1 MSEGHQASPENSQA
15 GATRPRAASGPAGH
29 LNPPSGGSREI
40 GPEVADAQPAP
51 ETAVQAGEDEAA
63 APALPPPP
71 PPRGHLKIYLGY
83 SSHTGKTWRLLE
95 EARRRQSR
103 GEDVVV
109 GWVRPQDR
117 PALAP
122 LLEGLEVLPL
132 RRDSLDLEAVL
143 RRGPGVCF
151 VDELAHD
158 NPPGSVHPQRYQDVE
173 DLLGAGIDVVTA
185 MNIQYVADLR
195 EQILKVLGKAPAVS
209 VPEEFLR
216 KADEVVL
223 VDASAGVVRGR
234 SQQAG
239 LLPAPEKTLLAL
251 RGMALLYSAEN
262 VEELVRDYRHEHHIE
277 ETWETQERVLVC
289 LTANSRGPHLIDRA
303 CKVAERWN
311 GELWALY
318 VTPDARW
325 SNLSEAEAE
334 TVRGFLGLARAKGA
348 RVQVV
353 EGAEPACSIL
363 AFAHEHGV
371 TQICLGH
378 AAAYPY
384 RGALSGTVA
393 GRIMHG
399 AAGIDVHLI
408 ADEGA
413 AQRQSTSVSSDAPS
427 LPFLA
432 RLLSATPRPES
443 RGHLRVYLSYAP
455 GSGKS
460 WRMLQDGGFLKGQ
473 GQDVVVGYCD
483 SHDRPDLV
491 EVLRNFETVP
501 PVQTP
506 EGLPNGLNVAAV
518 VARRPQVCLVDDLAA
533 ATADGRVRWEEV
545 EALRDRDI
553 HVFATVD
560 VSGVE
565 GLKDAVERITGL
577 EVSSTVPDW
586 LLDEAEELIFVDV
599 ATRALLNRVRRGAVF
614 SGGEIPDDLRGLFNE
629 GSLEALR
636 ELAMRLAADRVQDR
650 LAALEGS
657 RAASADK
664 EVVLVAVDARP
675 GSARAVRRARRLA
688 DRMGASCFAVHVAP
702 DEDWTGVSLEDRAR
716 TQEHLGLARTLHLET
731 RILHGSH
738 VARTLADFATRHR
751 VTRLLLGRSRKTGW
765 REFFQRSLLEQII
778 RLCPWLD
785 LVVISERS

>member
-1 MSEGHQASPENSQA
+1 MSERRQESLEKRQIGDTQSQA
-15 GATRPRAASGPAGH
+15 AAGQAEPSLSGTPQD
-29 LNPPSGGSREI
+29 SGS
-40 GPEVADAQPAP
+40 
-51 ETAVQAGEDEAA
+51 AA
-63 APALPPPP
+63 APESPTPEVGPPGEEIGSEASASQAEP

-95 EARRRQSR
+95 EARRRRSR

-109 GWVRPQDR
+109 GWIRPKDCS
-117 PALAP
+117 ALAEQ
-122 LLEGLEVLPL
+122 LEGLELLPL
-132 RRDSLDLEAVL
+132 RQDFLDLEAIL
-143 RRGPGVCF
+143 QRAPGVCF

-158 NPPGSVHPQRYQDVE
+158 NPPGSLHPQRYQDLE
-173 DLLGAGIDVVTA
+173 DLLEAGIDVVTA

-195 EQILKVLGKAPAVS
+195 EQILKVLGKAPDVS
-209 VPEEFLR
+209 VPEDFLH

-223 VDASAGVVRGR
+223 VDASAGVVMGR
-234 SQQAG
+234 SEQAG
-239 LLPAPEKTLLAL
+239 LAPVPEKTLLAL

-262 VEELVRDYRHEHHIE
+262 AEEVVRDYRHEHHIE

-289 LTANSRGPHLIDRA
+289 LTANSRAPHLIERA
-303 CKVAERWN
+303 RKVAERWN

-334 TVRGFLGLARAKGA
+334 TVRGFLGLARSRGA

-353 EGAEPACSIL
+353 EGSEPACSIL
-363 AFAHEHGV
+363 AFAQEHGV

-393 GRIMHG
+393 GRIIHG

-413 AQRQSTSVSSDAPS
+413 PQRQSTSVPGDASS

-460 WRMLQDGGFLKGQ
+460 WRMLQDGSFLKGQ

-491 EVLRNFETVP
+491 EVLRNFETIP
-501 PVQTP
+501 PVQTSD
-506 EGLPNGLNVAAV
+506 GLPNGLDVAAV

-545 EALRDRDI
+545 EALRDQDI

-560 VSGVE
+560 ISGVE

-577 EVSSTVPDW
+577 EVGSTAPDW

-599 ATRALLNRVRRGAVF
+599 ATKALLNRVRRGAVF
-614 SGGEIPDDLRGLFNE
+614 QGVEIPDGLRGLFNE

-636 ELAMRLAADRVQDR
+636 ELTMRLAADRVQDR

-657 RAASADK
+657 RSASTDN
-664 EVVLVAVDARP
+664 EVVMVAVDSRP
-675 GSARAVRRARRLA
+675 NSARAIRRARRLA
-688 DRMGASCFAVHVAP
+688 DRMGASCYAVHVAP
-702 DEDWTGVSLEDRAR
+702 DEDWTGIPLESRAR
-716 TQEHLGLARTLHLET
+716 TEAHLGLARTLHLET

-738 VARTLADFATRHR
+738 VARTVADFATRHR

-765 REFFQRSLLEQII
+765 REFFQRSVLEQVI

-785 LVVISERS
+785 LVVVSDRS

>member
-1 MSEGHQASPENSQA
+1 MSEAHQASPENSRA
-15 GATRPRAASGPAGH
+15 GA
-29 LNPPSGGSREI
+29 
-40 GPEVADAQPAP
+40 PAP
-51 ETAVQAGEDEAA
+51 EAAPQPEEDEAA
-63 APALPPPP
+63 EPALPPPP

-83 SSHTGKTWRLLE
+83 ASHTGKTWRLLE

-109 GWVRPQDR
+109 GWIRPKDR

-132 RRDSLDLEAVL
+132 RRGRLDLEAIL
-143 RRGPGVCF
+143 RRAPEVCF
-151 VDELAHD
+151 IDELAHD
-158 NPPGSVHPQRYQDVE
+158 NPPGSLNPHRYQDAE
-173 DLLGAGIDVVTA
+173 TLLEAGIGVVTA
-185 MNIQYVADLR
+185 MNIHYVADLR
-195 EQILKVLGKAPAVS
+195 EQILKVLGQAPEVS
-209 VPEEFLR
+209 IPEEFLR
-216 KADEVVL
+216 QADEVVL
-223 VDASAGVVRGR
+223 VDASAGFVQGR

-239 LLPAPEKTLLAL
+239 LRPVSEKTLLAL

-289 LTANSRGPHLIDRA
+289 LTANNRGPHLIDRA
-303 CKVAERWN
+303 GKVAERWN

-318 VTPDARW
+318 VTPDTHW

-334 TVRGFLGLARAKGA
+334 KVRGFLGLARSRGA

-378 AAAYPY
+378 ATAYPY

-413 AQRQSTSVSSDAPS
+413 PQRQSTSVPSDAPS

-455 GSGKS
+455 GSGKT
-460 WRMLQDGGFLKGQ
+460 WRMLQDGSFLKGQ
-473 GQDVVVGYCD
+473 GQDVLVGYCD
-483 SHDRPDLV
+483 PHERPELV
-491 EVLRNFETVP
+491 EVLRHFETIP
-501 PVQTP
+501 PIQTP
-506 EGLPNGLNVAAV
+506 EGLPNGLDVAAT

-533 ATADGRVRWEEV
+533 VTADGRLRWEEV
-545 EALRDRDI
+545 EALRDQDI
-553 HVFATVD
+553 HVLATVD

-565 GLKDAVERITGL
+565 GLKDAVEGITGL
-577 EVSSTVPDW
+577 EVSNTVPDW

-614 SGGEIPDDLRGLFNE
+614 SGTEIPEDLRGLFNE

-657 RAASADK
+657 RSALAGK
-664 EVVLVAVDARP
+664 ETIMVAVDARP
-675 GSARAVRRARRLA
+675 GSARVIRRARRLA

-702 DEDWTGVSLEDRAR
+702 DEDWTGVSLEERAR
-716 TQEHLGLARTLHLET
+716 AQEHLDLARILHLET
-731 RILHGSH
+731 RILYGSH
-738 VARTLADFATRHR
+738 VARILADFATRHR
-751 VTRLLLGRSRKTGW
+751 VTRLLLGRSHKTGW

>member
-1 MSEGHQASPENSQA
+1 MSEHPQESPENSPA
-15 GATRPRAASGPAGH
+15 GAARPRPASDQAQSALP
-29 LNPPSGGSREI
+29 GSPRET
-40 GPEVADAQPAP
+40 GPEVEAARLAP
-51 ETAVQAGEDEAA
+51 EAA
-63 APALPPPP
+63 AQAEEVDSEAPAPP

-109 GWVRPQDR
+109 GWVRPKDR

-122 LLEGLEVLPL
+122 LLEGLEVLHSQRDALDREAIL
-132 RRDSLDLEAVL
+132 RRA
-143 RRGPGVCF
+143 PGVCF
-151 VDELAHD
+151 IDELAHD
-158 NPPGSVHPQRYQDVE
+158 NPPGSLHPQRYQDLE
-173 DLLGAGIDVVTA
+173 DFLEAGIDVVTA

-195 EQILKVLGKAPAVS
+195 EQVLKVLGKAPEVS

-223 VDASAGVVRGR
+223 VDASAGMVRGR

-239 LLPAPEKTLLAL
+239 LLPVPEKTLLAL

-262 VEELVRDYRHEHHIE
+262 VEDLVRDYRHEHHIE

-289 LTANSRGPHLIDRA
+289 LTANSRGPHLIERA

-318 VTPDARW
+318 VTPDSRW

-334 TVRGFLGLARAKGA
+334 TVRSFLGLARAKGA

-353 EGAEPACSIL
+353 EGSEPACSIL

-378 AAAYPY
+378 AAAYPF

-393 GRIMHG
+393 GRIIHG

-413 AQRQSTSVSSDAPS
+413 PQRQSTSVPSDAPS

-455 GSGKS
+455 GSGKT
-460 WRMLQDGGFLKGQ
+460 WRMLQDGSFLKGQ
-473 GQDVVVGYCD
+473 GQDVVVGFCD

-491 EVLRNFETVP
+491 EVLRHFETIP

-506 EGLPNGLNVAAV
+506 EGLPNGLDVAAV
-518 VARRPQVCLVDDLAA
+518 VARRPHVCLVDDLAA
-533 ATADGRVRWEEV
+533 PTADGRTRWQEV
-545 EALRDRDI
+545 EALRDQDI
-553 HVFATVD
+553 HVLATVD
-560 VSGVE
+560 ISRVE

-577 EVSSTVPDW
+577 AVFSTVPDW

-614 SGGEIPDDLRGLFNE
+614 PGAEIPQTLLGLFNE

-636 ELAMRLAADRVQDR
+636 ELAMRLTADRVQDR
-650 LAALEGS
+650 LAALEGP
-657 RAASADK
+657 ASTSTEN
-664 EVVLVAVDARP
+664 EVLMVAVDSHP
-675 GSARAVRRARRLA
+675 GSARAIRRARRLA

-702 DEDWTGVSLEDRAR
+702 DEDWTGISLEERAR
-716 TQEHLGLARTLHLET
+716 TEAHLELARTLHLQA

-738 VARTLADFATRHR
+738 VPRTLADFATRHR
-751 VTRLLLGRSRKTGW
+751 VTRLLLGRSHKTGW

-778 RLCPWLD
+778 RICPWLD

>member
-1 MSEGHQASPENSQA
+1 MSERHQVSPENRQTGDKRSPDAADQA
-15 GATRPRAASGPAGH
+15 EPSLSGAPQDSGVAAAAESPVPEAGPAGEEGDSEA
-29 LNPPSGGSREI
+29 P
-40 GPEVADAQPAP
+40 AAQPEP
-51 ETAVQAGEDEAA
+51 
-63 APALPPPP
+63 PA
-71 PPRGHLKIYLGY
+71 RGHLKIYLGY
-83 SSHTGKTWRLLE
+83 ASHTGKTWRLLE

-109 GWVRPQDR
+109 GWVRPKDCLG
-117 PALAP
+117 LAEH
-122 LLEGLEVLPL
+122 LQGLELLPL
-132 RRDSLDLEAVL
+132 RHDCLDLEAIL
-143 RRGPGVCF
+143 RRAPGVCF

-158 NPPGSVHPQRYQDVE
+158 NPPGSRHPQRYQDLE
-173 DLLGAGIDVVTA
+173 DLLEAGIDVVTA

-195 EQILKVLGKAPAVS
+195 EQILKVLGKAPDVS
-209 VPEEFLR
+209 VPEEFLH

-223 VDASAGVVRGR
+223 VDASAGVVMGR

-239 LLPAPEKTLLAL
+239 LPPVPEKTLLAL

-262 VEELVRDYRHEHHIE
+262 VEDLVRDYRHEHHIE

-289 LTANSRGPHLIDRA
+289 LTANSRAPHLIERA

-334 TVRGFLGLARAKGA
+334 TVRGYLGQARSRGA

-353 EGAEPACSIL
+353 EGTEPACSIL

-393 GRIMHG
+393 GRIIHG
-399 AAGIDVHLI
+399 AVGIDVHLI

-413 AQRQSTSVSSDAPS
+413 AQRQSTSVPSDAPS

-455 GSGKS
+455 GSGKT
-460 WRMLQDGGFLKGQ
+460 WRMLQDGSFLKGQ

-491 EVLRNFETVP
+491 EVLRNFETIP
-501 PVQTP
+501 SIQTP
-506 EGLPNGLNVAAV
+506 EGLPNGLDVAATV
-518 VARRPQVCLVDDLAA
+518 TRRPQVCLVDDLAA
-533 ATADGRVRWEEV
+533 ASADGRVRWEEV
-545 EALRDRDI
+545 EALRDQDI

-560 VSGVE
+560 ISAVE

-577 EVSSTVPDW
+577 EVASTVPDW

-599 ATRALLNRVRRGAVF
+599 ATKALLNRVRRGAVF
-614 SGGEIPDDLRGLFNE
+614 PGAEIPDDLRGLFNE

-657 RAASADK
+657 RSASVDK
-664 EVVLVAVDARP
+664 EVVMVAVDSRP
-675 GSARAVRRARRLA
+675 NSARAIRRARRLA
-688 DRMGASCFAVHVAP
+688 DRMGASCYAVHVAP
-702 DEDWTGVSLEDRAR
+702 DEDWTGIPLESRAR
-716 TQEHLGLARTLHLET
+716 TEAHLGLARTLHLET

-765 REFFQRSLLEQII
+765 REFFQRSVLEQVI

-785 LVVISERS
+785 LVVVSDRS